1 MASSEENKKN
11 KLSEKIENLQSS
23 IGSLRNDM
31 KEMSQ
36 EISIIK
42 NLIGEYLLINTRE
55 EVLQKKVKGYL
66 WGHY

>member
-1 MASSEENKKN
+1 MVPSEENKKN

-23 IGSLRNDM
+23 ISSLRNDM

-36 EISIIK
+36 EISLIK
-42 NLIGEYLLINTRE
+42 NLIGEYLLVNTRE

-66 WGHY
+66 WGSY

>member
-55 EVLQKKVKGYL
+55 EVKEKKGYF
-66 WGHY
+66 W

>member
-1 MASSEENKKN
+1 MEQENKKN
-11 KLSEKIENLQSS
+11 KLSEKIENLQLS
-23 IGSLRNDM
+23 ISCLRNDM

-42 NLIGEYLLINTRE
+42 NLIGEYLLVNSRE